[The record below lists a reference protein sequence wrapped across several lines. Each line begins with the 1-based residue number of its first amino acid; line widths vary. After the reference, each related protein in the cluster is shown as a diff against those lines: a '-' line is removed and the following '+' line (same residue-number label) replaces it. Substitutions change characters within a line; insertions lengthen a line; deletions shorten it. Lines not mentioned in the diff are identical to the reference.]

1 MAWLGLTAANAAPVQ
16 VRVARRSSAGCVVQR
31 CRMSSLAAVTG
42 HGGTVPNFINGQF
55 VESKTDRF
63 IDCINP
69 VRNPAPAGAGCL

>member
-1 MAWLGLTAANAAPVQ
+1 M
-16 VRVARRSSAGCVVQR
+16 QR

-69 VRNPAPAGAGCL
+69 VRKPGAACRLPPAACRLLSPL